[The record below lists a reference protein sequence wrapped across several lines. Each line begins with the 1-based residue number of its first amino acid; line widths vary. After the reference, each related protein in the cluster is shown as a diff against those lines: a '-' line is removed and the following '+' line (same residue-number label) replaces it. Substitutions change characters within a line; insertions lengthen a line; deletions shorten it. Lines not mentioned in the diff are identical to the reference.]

1 MKLDYKKTFL
11 IGFGFFATTV
21 WVIYNTYVPIF
32 LTPLTAGWKIGN
44 WQLGSLAVGTIMV
57 IDNIF
62 GVIFQPF
69 FGSLSDRTRSRY
81 GKRMPFILIGIPVC
95 ALVFALIPTASS
107 SLFWLMFVIILFTFG
122 MSTWRSQVVALM
134 PDLTPAPLRSKANG
148 VINMMGGIGGI
159 IAFFAGGAIFSMTN
173 KNPQI
178 VDGVKVFNYNAP
190 FWLGSVVMLLALV
203 VLFFFVKEPS
213 SLNLEQVIKKHEKTK
228 EKLELDKGEKKS
240 LLLILIAIFLW
251 FTGYNAIETFFSKY
265 CTEILID
272 SATQEHLTGGQAS
285 ILLGVFSA
293 SLAIFAIPAGIL
305 GGKIGRKKTILIGLA
320 GITCIFVPLFF
331 IQQVTLLYGLLF
343 LSGMFWAFVNINSLP
358 MVVELAGAK
367 HIGAFTGYY
376 YTFSFSSAVVSPILF
391 GLLMTL
397 TKDNYGL
404 MFIYAA
410 VAFII
415 AIGCIAFVKHGES
428 VTPEHRLTTEQVMG
442 MQED

>member
-11 IGFGFFATTV
+11 LGFGFFATTV

-32 LTPLTAGWKIGN
+32 LTPLTAEWRIGS
-44 WQLGSLAVGTIMV
+44 WQIGSLAVGAIMV

-81 GKRMPFILIGIPVC
+81 GKRMPFILIGIPAC
-95 ALVFALIPTASS
+95 ALVFALIPSASR
-107 SLFWLMFVIILFTFG
+107 SLFWLMLVVILFTFG

-159 IAFFAGGAIFSMTN
+159 IAFFAGGFIFNMTN

-178 VDGVKVFNYNAP
+178 VEGVKVFNYNAP
-190 FWLGSVVMLLALV
+190 FWLGTVVMLLALV

-213 SLNLEQVIKKHEKTK
+213 SLTLEPIIQKKERKRERLK
-228 EKLELDKGEKKS
+228 LDKGEKRS
-240 LLLILIAIFLW
+240 LILILMAIFLW

-272 SATQEHLTGGQAS
+272 PVTQEHLTGGQAS
-285 ILLGVFSA
+285 IMLGVFSA
-293 SLAIFAIPAGIL
+293 SLAIFAIPAGFL
-305 GGKIGRKKTILIGLA
+305 GGKIGRKNTILIGLA

-331 IQQVTLLYGLLF
+331 IQQITLLYGLLF

-358 MVVELAGAK
+358 MVVELAGVK

-397 TKDNYGL
+397 TKDNYAL

-410 VAFII
+410 VAFVV

-428 VTPEHRLTTEQVMG
+428 AMPEQRLTTEQVMG